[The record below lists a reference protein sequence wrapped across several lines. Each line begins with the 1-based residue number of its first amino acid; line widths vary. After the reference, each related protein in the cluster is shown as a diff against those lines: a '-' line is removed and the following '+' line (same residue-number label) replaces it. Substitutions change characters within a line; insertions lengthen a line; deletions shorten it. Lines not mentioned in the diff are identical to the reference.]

1 MSSQKIVPKS
11 KPKHNKLEGETET
24 GAAWRQ
30 LMCARHLIKEQ
41 ETWCQGKDR
50 FREAH
55 SLLDILS
62 IVGADGS
69 YGHNRNKDGEYPG
82 DLKRD
87 EIPDAIWF
95 VRKALNSIAP
105 EFGGLIG
112 KWNDAPRRKHKEVIS
127 LIDNAIRLVDYEHS
141 LNLDGDEAPDTP
153 NATHSNN
160 PPQDNLNVLHVSGPQ
175 CGMFNLPVHY
185 TLGRGLAE
193 ELGEDL
199 LDIAVFTAFRE
210 AAKVGNQSDLNRH
223 EFDFRGLHDLEST
236 GIAVEAWWDKRA
248 RCVCLHL
255 ELVRTEAS
263 IWQDDWEDVE
273 KTFSQ
278 GRSIN

>member
-1 MSSQKIVPKS
+1 
-11 KPKHNKLEGETET
+11 
-24 GAAWRQ
+24 
-30 LMCARHLIKEQ
+30 
-41 ETWCQGKDR
+41 
-50 FREAH
+50 
-55 SLLDILS
+55 
-62 IVGADGS
+62 
-69 YGHNRNKDGEYPG
+69 
-82 DLKRD
+82 
-87 EIPDAIWF
+87 
-95 VRKALNSIAP
+95 
-105 EFGGLIG
+105 
-112 KWNDAPRRKHKEVIS
+112 
-127 LIDNAIRLVDYEHS
+127 
-141 LNLDGDEAPDTP
+141 LDGDEAPDTP
-153 NATHSNN
+153 NATPSNN
-160 PPQDNLNVLHVSGPQ
+160 TPQDNLNVLHVSGPQ